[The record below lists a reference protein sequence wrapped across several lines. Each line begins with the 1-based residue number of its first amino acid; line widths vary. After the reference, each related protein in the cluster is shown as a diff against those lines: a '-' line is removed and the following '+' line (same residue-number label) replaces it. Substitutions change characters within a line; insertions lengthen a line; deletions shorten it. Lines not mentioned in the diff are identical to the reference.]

1 LPQSHSKYKGKF
13 MSKLVISTSSFDV
26 EGNSSLNHLVNSG
39 MHIVRNSYKRKLT
52 EDEAIELLGEDTIGM
67 IAGIE
72 PLTERVFSSA
82 KNLKVVSRCGAGLDS
97 VELAAAKLHGISVF
111 NTPEAPAQAVAELTM
126 GLMLAALRRICQTD
140 RLLRANEWP
149 RMQGQLFAAQT
160 VGIIGLGHIG
170 KRVARLSQAFDARV
184 IAHDPHIDPTSHGV
198 ESVSLEELFAEANV
212 ISLHVPYTTDTHHLL
227 DAKSFAR
234 MKPGSIIINAAR
246 GGLIDEAALDEAL
259 ISGHLGMAALDVF
272 EQEPYHGPLTK
283 NDRMILTSHIG
294 SLAKESRKCMELEA
308 AENLLKGLINAGLIK
323 DDQTNV

>member
-1 LPQSHSKYKGKF
+1 

-140 RLLRANEWP
+140 RLLRINEWP
-149 RMQGQLFAAQT
+149 RIQGQLFAAQT

-246 GGLIDEAALDEAL
+246 GGLIDETALDEAL

>member
-1 LPQSHSKYKGKF
+1 

-97 VELAAAKLHGISVF
+97 VELAAAELHGISVF

-140 RLLRANEWP
+140 RLLRINEWP

-198 ESVSLEELFAEANV
+198 ESVSLEKLFAEANV

-246 GGLIDEAALDEAL
+246 GGLIDETALDEAL

>member
-1 LPQSHSKYKGKF
+1 

-26 EGNSSLNHLVNSG
+26 DVNSSLSHLVNSG

-140 RLLRANEWP
+140 RLLRTNEWP

-198 ESVSLEELFAEANV
+198 ESVSLEKLLSEASV
-212 ISLHVPYTTDTHHLL
+212 ISLHVPYNADTHHLL
-227 DAKSFAR
+227 DAKSFAC

-246 GGLIDEAALDEAL
+246 GGLIDEVALDEAL

>member
-1 LPQSHSKYKGKF
+1 

-26 EGNSSLNHLVNSG
+26 DNNSSLNHLVNSG
-39 MHIVRNSYKRKLT
+39 MHIVLNSYKRKLT

-126 GLMLAALRRICQTD
+126 GLMLAALRQICQTD
-140 RLLRANEWP
+140 RLLRINEWP

-198 ESVSLEELFAEANV
+198 ESVSLKELFAKANV

-246 GGLIDEAALDEAL
+246 GGLIDEIALNEAL

-294 SLAKESRKCMELEA
+294 SLAKESRKRMELEA
-308 AENLLKGLINAGLIK
+308 AGNLLKGLINAGLIK
-323 DDQTNV
+323 DNQTNV

>member
-1 LPQSHSKYKGKF
+1 

-26 EGNSSLNHLVNSG
+26 DDNPSLNHLVNSG

-140 RLLRANEWP
+140 RLLRINEWP

-198 ESVSLEELFAEANV
+198 ESVSLEELFAKANV

-246 GGLIDEAALDEAL
+246 GGLIDEIALNEAL

-294 SLAKESRKCMELEA
+294 SLAKESRKRMELEA
-308 AENLLKGLINAGLIK
+308 AGNLLKGLINAGLIK
-323 DDQTNV
+323 DNQTNV